1 MRLNSLRAA
10 FVLLLPFAA
19 GCGNDATTPVVPPPP
34 PPPPLLQDG
43 LWTVSGNP
51 SAILRLDPTQL
62 TDTGQ
67 RVPATIVTT
76 PSAGLTMLAG
86 VAFDAAG
93 NLWVASD
100 DDSLLLAFDP
110 DALAS
115 SGTKLA
121 RTVIRPT
128 RGSLSGPIGVAFDS
142 LQRLWVVNHQSATL
156 VRYDPAQLAAG
167 GAQTP
172 AVVLSLPG
180 SPVAIA
186 FDAAGSLW
194 VSDNQF
200 HVIYRYTAAQL
211 AVSGS
216 PAPAFVL
223 TAADSLVNPTGIAFD
238 AAGNLWVANNG
249 RSNLLAFTPAQLAGT
264 GPLEPNV
271 VIHSNAGSLSIPL
284 GVAFEQDGS
293 LWVVGG
299 TGVLVKFAPASLG
312 ASGAPVP
319 SVRLR
324 ISGRVLFW
332 SVALWP
338 KPTGLPLN

>member
-216 PAPAFVL
+216 PPPAFVL

-284 GVAFEQDGS
+284 GLAFEQDGS